1 MSNFNILELQK
12 KWAYLLEGPK
22 RSFKPE
28 KGENKVSASKLQDQ
42 LLKDSEYQNWLR
54 EREEVREMLENAYAE
69 DAKPLVDDLSKLGFN
84 FSSPW
89 DLVNIKSN
97 YKTAIPT
104 LIEHLTK
111 PYVIKNKEG
120 IARALAV
127 KDAKAIACNAILH
140 EYSNTPKNES
150 NYRWVLGNTM
160 TVIIT
165 PEYVDDVIE
174 IVQNESNGESR
185 QMFVAAL
192 GNIKTSRVRDVLQ
205 KMINDK
211 SDVIK
216 KEAKKALNS
225 F

>member
-22 RSFKPE
+22 RSIE
-28 KGENKVSASKLQDQ
+28 LENSETKITASKLQAQ

-69 DAKPLVDDLSKLGFN
+69 DAKPLVDDLRKLGFN

-127 KDAKAIACNAILH
+127 KDAKAIACNAILQ
-140 EYSNTPKNES
+140 EYNNTPKNEA

-160 TVIIT
+160 AVIIT
-165 PEYVDDVIE
+165 QDYVDQVIK
-174 IVQNESNGESR
+174 IVQDESNGESR
-185 QMFVAAL
+185 QMFIVAL
-192 GNIKTSRVRDVLQ
+192 SKTMTLKVKNVLQ
-205 KMINDK
+205 KLMNDN
-211 SDVIK
+211 SNIIK
-216 KEAKKALNS
+216 KEAQKALNKL
-225 F
+225 